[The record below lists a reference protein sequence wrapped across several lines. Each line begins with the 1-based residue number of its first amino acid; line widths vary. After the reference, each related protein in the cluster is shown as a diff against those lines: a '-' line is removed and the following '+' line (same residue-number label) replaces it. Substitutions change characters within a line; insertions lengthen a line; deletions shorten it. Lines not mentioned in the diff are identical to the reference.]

1 MRDGVYVSSSNVE
14 EVAGSKGMCNFQIK
28 WVRDAKSTAYLT
40 VQENGKGNTRGNTP
54 SMPPLRKLLN
64 VEYSRAH
71 LKGRFE
77 HIYCRHLLP
86 LANPSSCILEP
97 LSGKLGPWSGILEPF
112 SGKLGPRSDILEP
125 CLDSFSCFTRLPSS
139 LRFTPVNAGIKS
151 GVWSPILQ
159 LECRGLEPVSFHAEV
174 CLKYHS

>member
-1 MRDGVYVSSSNVE
+1 VYVSSSNVE

-71 LKGRFE
+71 LECRFE

-97 LSGKLGPWSGILEPF
+97 F
-112 SGKLGPRSDILEP
+112 SGKLGPRSGILEP
-125 CLDSFSCFTRLPSS
+125 CLDSSSWLTRLPSS
-139 LRFTPVNAGIKS
+139 LTFTPVNAGIKS
-151 GVWSPILQ
+151 GVWVPILR